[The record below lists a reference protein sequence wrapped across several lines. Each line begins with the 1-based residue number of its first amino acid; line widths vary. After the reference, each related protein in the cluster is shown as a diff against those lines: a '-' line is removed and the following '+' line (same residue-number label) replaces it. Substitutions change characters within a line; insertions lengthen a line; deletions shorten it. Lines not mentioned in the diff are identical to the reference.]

1 MLLLWFLFLL
11 IFFIYEIKK
20 HINYFIALS
29 SFQNDKFEKSAA
41 PFESCKFHPLHEHLR
56 SGTLN
61 NLWEDFF
68 FGEWNKFHIC
78 SSYSWKR
85 HKDTKRKHVS
95 PGRDTALSLFRC
107 LDSKLPILG
116 LFESLNFPV
125 PRTVT
130 WFPQTIKKTGKH
142 DKKQVFRE
150 VLNPGVLCVFFP
162 LFSSLD
168 FVYCKIQRQFWIYS
182 SSRTE
187 SFPLK
192 CSQVQKMS

>member
-1 MLLLWFLFLL
+1 MIYIVTETWNVEIFASFHRFMLLLWFLFPL

-20 HINYFIALS
+20 HINYFIALC

-41 PFESCKFHPLHEHLR
+41 PFESCRFRPLHEHLR
-56 SGTLN
+56 SSTLN

-107 LDSKLPILG
+107 SDYFSCFRIQNRRKSEWNLKMILR
-116 LFESLNFPV
+116 V
-125 PRTVT
+125 
-130 WFPQTIKKTGKH
+130 
-142 DKKQVFRE
+142 
-150 VLNPGVLCVFFP
+150 
-162 LFSSLD
+162 
-168 FVYCKIQRQFWIYS
+168 
-182 SSRTE
+182 
-187 SFPLK
+187 
-192 CSQVQKMS
+192 